1 MSSTMDD
8 DNFLKVV
15 GYSLLFLYTMAL
27 INFPMWTLGISFILF
42 IIACAISFL
51 YHHISK
57 GTFDKLRHLY
67 PRRYNR
73 ISEINSKYP
82 HSLKIYCS
90 QNKIDYKTDI
100 YGYSLKEALMI
111 SKTSKEKWEIIER
124 EALIALEKEYKT
136 IEEKYPYGLALAIA
150 KYNNR
155 DHEFLIGEKSFIFH
169 QQRLYDDEI
178 LFDQWEVEQRDFH
191 KEFLKALST
200 CSVPNKKYTRFAE
213 LEKIDRYGVASKC
226 KYDVLYACEHETTTS
241 NEIPVSD
248 LDFEWETFRDYI
260 SNCTNDSDYAFEY
273 NLISIIR
280 SLNNYFKNKITF
292 VITDINADLL
302 LKIVNPSIPPRQTAL
317 IGKLRAE
324 GIDAIELQT
333 IFGFDHLNNNRVV
346 VVSNI
351 LTSSDLQRFI
361 KAFQDARKR
370 DKICMA
376 CISCVVDHNPAFAK
390 ILIAESKK
398 REQVMHTIH
407 DFHESVKNNSVE
419 DIKKNYQKAIDLIE
433 PDEKLQSFMPALNII
448 KDKYKEFEKT
458 YSEGIICNQDIISVE
473 FTTPIE
479 YIFQDTTKY
488 WFVLFPKPQTKI
500 FPFRRRKVN
509 RRGYAEEQFE
519 IVLRNYLTN
528 TSVIPDAALFISE
541 NCQYEPD
548 IAIIYKNDYQIN
560 IDIEIDEPYSGYDHQ
575 PIHIANCAADQYR
588 DQLFVNAGWI
598 VIRFAEEQVVKTPLN
613 CVLAIARV
621 LHAIDCQYVI
631 NKKLQAQID
640 KSEEDLKLIPKWSY
654 EDAMAMASSNY
665 REKYLGISTFG
676 KVDNQQ
682 YDPSDIQISELE
694 KKLSSE
700 LPAIDICPPDY
711 EIAIYN
717 EKVKNTS
724 IDLAKQTLT
733 EKQLSGDCF
742 KKPQPKERVR
752 NRHIISI
759 DPIVNSQQLTT
770 GVLSIYDLMRYY
782 FRSINHSYIAE
793 LKSHGDEHIA
803 NSIFKALAIEEKKR
817 TYIYKQLSEIVNSN
831 PVRESFEVQYNGQ
844 YLTDVDVSKE
854 IHLIREFIKSKGVKP
869 DVAGIEVLDK
879 SIDLVAPIG
888 CLYGSEL
895 FDFDIYTEYRGL
907 DRGRSVLTH
916 LGDVPNERNDM
927 TGSLKALMLEN
938 HLNLQIKTIYTVTI
952 DVKNNEYR
960 IRRVRRRTSEAQNV
974 LRELLLNPLKPYEK
988 L

>member
-1 MSSTMDD
+1 MD
-8 DNFLKVV
+8 NNIKVI
-15 GYSLLFLYTMAL
+15 GYGLLIIFFIAFCSYPEWTIGICLALFLV
-27 INFPMWTLGISFILF
+27 ICIISILY
-42 IIACAISFL
+42 
-51 YHHISK
+51 YHITEGS
-57 GTFDKLRHLY
+57 FDKLRRLY

-82 HSLKIYCS
+82 HSLNIYCS
-90 QNKIDYKTDI
+90 QNKIEYQTDI
-100 YGYSLKEALMI
+100 YGYSLKDALAISKITHEEWETIEEEALVAI
-111 SKTSKEKWEIIER
+111 
-124 EALIALEKEYKT
+124 EKEYKT
-136 IEEKYPYGLALAIA
+136 IEDKYPYGLALAIK
-150 KYNNR
+150 KYNNS

-178 LFDQWEVEQRDFH
+178 LFNQWEVEQRDFH
-191 KEFLKALST
+191 NEFFKALST
-200 CSVPNKKYTRFAE
+200 CYVRKKYTCFAE
-213 LEKIDRYGVASKC
+213 LEKVDRYGFASKC
-226 KYDVLYACEHETTTS
+226 KYGVLYACEYETTTS
-241 NEIPVSD
+241 NEIAVSD
-248 LDFEWETFRDYI
+248 LDFEWETFRNYI
-260 SNCTNDSDYAFEY
+260 SNCTKDSDYAFEE
-273 NLISIIR
+273 NLISNVR
-280 SLNNYFKNKITF
+280 ELNNYFKNKITF
-292 VITDINADLL
+292 VVTDINASILL
-302 LKIVNPSIPPRQTAL
+302 NIGKSPIPPRQTAL
-317 IGKLRAE
+317 ISKLRAE
-324 GIDAIELQT
+324 GIDAIELQSVL
-333 IFGFDHLNNNRVV
+333 GFEHLKNNRVV
-346 VVSNI
+346 LVSNV
-351 LTSSDLQRFI
+351 LSSSDLHRVI
-361 KAFQDARKR
+361 KTFQDTRKH
-370 DKICMA
+370 DKICIG

-390 ILIAESKK
+390 ILIAESNK
-398 REQVMHTIH
+398 RGQVMHIIH

-433 PDEKLQSFMPALNII
+433 SDEKLKSFIPALNII
-448 KDKYKEFEKT
+448 KDKYNEFDKA
-458 YSEGIICNQDIISVE
+458 YSEGIICEQDIIAVE

-548 IAIIYKNDYQIN
+548 IAIIYKNDCQIN

-588 DQLFVNAGWI
+588 DQVFISAGWI
-598 VIRFAEEQVVKTPLN
+598 VIRFAEEQVVKAPLR

-621 LHAIDCQYVI
+621 LQAIDCQYVI

-700 LPAIDICPPDY
+700 LPAIDICPLDY
-711 EIAIYN
+711 EIERHN
-717 EKVKNTS
+717 EKEKNTS

-803 NSIFKALAIEEKKR
+803 NSIFKALAIEEQKR
-817 TYIYKQLSEIVNSN
+817 AYIYKHLSDIVNSD

-854 IHLIREFIKSKGVKP
+854 IHLIREFIKSKGVIP
-869 DVAGIEVLDK
+869 DVAGIEVLNK

-888 CLYGSEL
+888 CLYGCEL

-907 DRGRSVLTH
+907 DRGKSILTH

-927 TGSLKALMLEN
+927 AASLKALMLES
-938 HLNLQIKTIYTVTI
+938 HLSLQIKTIYTVAI
-952 DVKNNEYR
+952 DVKKNEYR
-960 IRRVRRRTSEAQNV
+960 IRRVRRRTSEARNV